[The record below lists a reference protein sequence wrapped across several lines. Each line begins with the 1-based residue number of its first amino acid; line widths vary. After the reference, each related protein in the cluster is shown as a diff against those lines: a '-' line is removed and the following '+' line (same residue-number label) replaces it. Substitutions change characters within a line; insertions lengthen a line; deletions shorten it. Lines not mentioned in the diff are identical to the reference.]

1 MFCRQCEQTAG
12 GTGCTKIG
20 VCGKN
25 EDVASLQ
32 DILII
37 ALKGIAAYGYHAK
50 ELGATDPEVDAFL
63 HEGLFSTLTN
73 VDFDPGR
80 FIALNLKAGQMCYQ
94 VMELL
99 DKAHTEKFG
108 LPEPTEVSTGTVAG
122 HGILVTG
129 HDLPDL
135 DELLKQ
141 TEGRGVNIYTH
152 GEMLPAHGY
161 PGLKKYPHLVGH
173 RGGSW
178 VNQKK
183 EFDDF
188 GGAILGTTN
197 CVLKPKDSYKDRMF
211 TCGIAGL
218 LEVTHIADR
227 NFEPVI
233 QKALELPA
241 LQAQEDGKI
250 TTGFHHTNVL
260 ALAEKIVGAVKEG
273 KIRHFFLVGGCDC
286 PGNGMDYYTELVR
299 AIPQDCVILT
309 LACGKFRFNRENLGD
324 IDGIPRL
331 IDLGQCNNAYS
342 AVKIA
347 AALAEAFDCEVNDL
361 PLSIVLSWFEQ
372 KAVAIL
378 LALFHLGVKG
388 IRIGPKPPAFVSEG
402 VFKVLQDTFDLKL
415 IGDPKED
422 LAEMLG

>member
-1 MFCRQCEQTAG
+1 MFCNQCEQTPP
-12 GTGCTKIG
+12 TGCTKVG
-20 VCGKN
+20 VCGKE

-37 ALKGIAAYGYHAK
+37 GMKGIAAYGYHAK
-50 ELGATDPEVDAFL
+50 ELGETDPEVDAFL

-73 VDFDPGR
+73 VDFDANR
-80 FIALNLKAGQMCYQ
+80 FIALNLKAGQMCYK

-99 DKAHTEKFG
+99 DKAHTERFG
-108 LPEPTEVSTGTVAG
+108 DPVPAEVSTGIVDG
-122 HGILVTG
+122 PGILVTG
-129 HDLPDL
+129 HDLLDL
-135 DELLKQ
+135 HELLKQ
-141 TEGRGVNIYTH
+141 TEGKGVNIYTH

-161 PGLKKYPHLVGH
+161 PELKKYPHLVGNF
-173 RGGSW
+173 GGSW
-178 VNQKK
+178 VSQRE

-188 GGAILGTTN
+188 PGAILGTTN
-197 CVLKPKDSYKDRMF
+197 CVLRPKDSYKDRMF
-211 TCGIAGL
+211 TCGIAGI
-218 LEVTHIADR
+218 EGVPHITDR
-227 NFEPVI
+227 NFEPVV
-233 QKALELPA
+233 QKALQLPTLSA
-241 LQAQEDGKI
+241 AEGRKI

-260 ALAEKIVGAVKEG
+260 ALAEKIVGAVKQG
-273 KIRHFFLVGGCDC
+273 NIRRFFLVAGCDC
-286 PGNGMDYYTELVR
+286 PGKGMNYYTELTR

-309 LACGKFRFNRENLGD
+309 LACGKFRFNREDFGD
-324 IDGIPRL
+324 IDGISRL

-347 AALAEAFDCEVNDL
+347 VALAEVFNCGVNDL
-361 PLSIVLSWFEQ
+361 PLSLVLSWFEQ

-378 LALFHLGVKG
+378 LALFYLGVKG

-415 IGDPKED
+415 TGEPKDD